1 MRIPIFLKE
10 NKNTYKDE
18 YIKIIKTLSS
28 KCIIYEKNSYSY
40 FEFINSYLFHHWEYR
55 GTCLDIYSYLES
67 IGVNLNSRKIHEES
81 FISFLEFILNINLLL
96 ESKKYKSITF
106 SDKASSIL
114 FHNIPLIVDGLG
126 YSIYDIDDKI
136 YILNKNIEYDNLME
150 LVPNDL
156 YSLIMSYNL
165 PCNKGIKMKRI
176 ILNKI
181 YNIINDKY
189 KSYNPQVYSSV
200 KTIIF
205 KMGIIGE
212 IDKKYKSLSTYK
224 LKKYYDYCLEMI
236 IYLVKSKTIYEFR
249 DEVKAE

>member
-18 YIKIIKTLSS
+18 YLQIIKVLSS
-28 KCIIYEKNSYSY
+28 KCLIYEKNSYSY
-40 FEFINSYLFHHWEYR
+40 FEFINSYLFHNWEYR
-55 GTCLDIYSYLES
+55 GTYLDVYSYLES
-67 IGVNLNSRKIHEES
+67 IGINLNNKKIHEEN
-81 FISFLEFILNINLLL
+81 FLSFLEFILNINLLL

-114 FHNIPLIVDGLG
+114 FHNIPIIIDNLG

-136 YILNKNIEYDNLME
+136 YILNKDIEYDNLME

-156 YSLIMSYNL
+156 YPLIMSYNL
-165 PCNKGIKMKRI
+165 PSNKGIKMKRI

-189 KSYNPQVYSSV
+189 KVYNPSVYSSI
-200 KTIIF
+200 KTIIT
-205 KMGIIGE
+205 KMGIIGD

-236 IYLVKSKTIYEFR
+236 IYLVKSKAIYEFR